1 MKIQLKRS
9 NVLESGKAKA
19 PTAAQMEYGEIA
31 VNYNT
36 ADPVLFIKDSA
47 NAIIRIGNYDDALA
61 DIEAN
66 IDQIEADILQIK
78 QDIDD
83 IEADIVVI
91 KADIVSLK
99 GRADSIEA
107 DIVAMKADINSL
119 DGRVDTIEDVLP
131 SPLTGSAHQD
141 NTLDER
147 YVSRFSWADL
157 PTL

>member
-9 NVLESGKAKA
+9 NVLEGGKAKA
-19 PTAAQMEYGEIA
+19 PTAAQMEYGELA

-36 ADPVLFIKDSA
+36 ADPALFLKDSA
-47 NAIIRIGNYDDALA
+47 NAIIRIA
-61 DIEAN
+61 DYADEIAAIEVN
-66 IDQIEADILQIK
+66 IDQIEADIVQINS
-78 QDIDD
+78 DIDSLENRAD
-83 IEADIVVI
+83 TLEADVVTI
-91 KADIVSLK
+91 
-99 GRADSIEA
+99 
-107 DIVAMKADINSL
+107 KADINSL
-119 DGRVDTIEDVLP
+119 DGRVDVIEAVLP

>member
-9 NVLESGKAKA
+9 NVLEGGKAKA
-19 PTAAQMEYGEIA
+19 PTAAQMEYGELA

-36 ADPVLFIKDSA
+36 ADPAIFLKDSA
-47 NAIIRIGNYDDALA
+47 NAIIRIA
-61 DIEAN
+61 DYGDEIAAIEVN
-66 IDQIEADILQIK
+66 IDQIEADIVQINS
-78 QDIDD
+78 DIDSLETRAD
-83 IEADIVVI
+83 TLEADVVTI
-91 KADIVSLK
+91 
-99 GRADSIEA
+99 
-107 DIVAMKADINSL
+107 KADINSL
-119 DGRVDTIEDVLP
+119 DGRVDVIEAVLP

>member
-9 NVLESGKAKA
+9 NVLEGGKAKA
-19 PTAAQMEYGEIA
+19 PTAAQMEYGELA

-36 ADPVLFIKDSA
+36 ADPAIFLKDSA
-47 NAIIRIGNYDDALA
+47 NAIIRIA
-61 DIEAN
+61 DYGDEIAAIEVN
-66 IDQIEADILQIK
+66 IDQIEADIVQINS
-78 QDIDD
+78 DIDSLENRAD
-83 IEADIVVI
+83 TLEADVVTI
-91 KADIVSLK
+91 
-99 GRADSIEA
+99 
-107 DIVAMKADINSL
+107 KADINSL
-119 DGRVDTIEDVLP
+119 DGRVDVIEAVLP